1 MRKIVVACG
10 LLAFLTACSS
20 SHYLSKGSAFR
31 LTPADYKDLKG
42 WKSDNLIAA
51 LPAMKKS
58 CATNPKDYEKFCVGL
73 SSVHSEADLRAL
85 IEGTLQPYKVTSKG
99 SATGKI
105 TGYYEA
111 ELTGTRYHENGAQM
125 PIYGAP
131 EGYRQGKTYATR
143 KSIENN
149 GLDDAKILAWADN
162 PVDLF
167 IMHVQGS
174 GRMITPEGQ
183 VLQFGYAGN
192 NGRSFTGLGAILKEE
207 GIDPSI
213 ANSMPRIR
221 EWCMEHPKEAAK
233 LMQKNER
240 YIFFKELAGEGPIGS
255 AGVALTPARSLA
267 VDTTYIPMHTPM
279 WLETTNPNGGVI
291 QQLMMAQDT
300 GAAIKG
306 GIRADFF
313 WGYGA
318 AAFQT
323 AGHMN
328 QQGSYYLLLP
338 KK

>member
-1 MRKIVVACG
+1 MHKLLVISF
-10 LLAFLTACSS
+10 LAFLTACSS
-20 SHYLSKGSAFR
+20 SHYLSKGRNFQ
-31 LTPADYKDLKG
+31 LTPTSFSSLKG
-42 WKSDNLIAA
+42 WKQDNVIAA
-51 LPAMKKS
+51 LPAIKKS
-58 CATNPKDYEKFCVGL
+58 CTTNPKGYEKFCGGL
-73 SSVHSEADLRAL
+73 ESVHSEADLRTL
-85 IEGTLQPYKVTSKG
+85 IEGTLQPYKVTSRG
-99 SATGKI
+99 SSTGKI

-125 PIYGAP
+125 PIYGP
-131 EGYRQGKTYATR
+131 PYGYVQGKTYATR
-143 KSIENN
+143 KSIEEEGIN
-149 GLDDAKILAWADN
+149 APIVAWADN

-174 GRMITPEGQ
+174 GRMVTPEGEI
-183 VLQFGYAGN
+183 LQLGYAGN
-192 NGRSFTGLGAILKEE
+192 NGRTFKGLGAILKEA
-207 GIDPSI
+207 GVDSSI

-221 EWCMEHPKEAAK
+221 EWCTNHPNEALK
-233 LMQKNER
+233 LMRKNDR

-255 AGVALTPARSLA
+255 SGVALTPARSLA
-267 VDTTYIPMHTPM
+267 VDTDYIPMHTPM
-279 WLETTNPNGGVI
+279 WLETTDPNGGAI
-291 QQLMMAQDT
+291 NQLMVAQDT
-300 GAAIKG
+300 GSAIKG

>member
-1 MRKIVVACG
+1 MRKI
-10 LLAFLTACSS
+10 LLISLCLTLAACSS
-20 SHYLSKGSAFR
+20 HRLSKGRAFQ
-31 LTPADYKDLKG
+31 LTPVDYSALNG
-42 WKSDNLIAA
+42 WRQDSVISA

-58 CATNPKDYEKFCVGL
+58 CATNPKGYEKLCGGI
-73 SSVHSEADLRAL
+73 SSVHSESDLRTL
-85 IEGTLQPYKVTSKG
+85 IEGTLQPYLVTSSG
-99 SATGKI
+99 SKTGKI

-111 ELTGTRYHENGAQM
+111 ELTGTRHHENGAQL

-131 EGYRQGKTYATR
+131 AGYKQGKTYATR

-149 GLDDAKILAWADN
+149 GLNDAKIIAWADN

-174 GRMITPEGQ
+174 GRLVTPEGEI
-183 VLQFGYAGN
+183 LQLGYAGN
-192 NGRSFTGLGAILKEE
+192 NGRTFKGLGAIMKEA
-207 GIDPSI
+207 GVYPSI
-213 ANSMPRIR
+213 ANSMSKIR
-221 EWCMEHPKEAAK
+221 EWCLDHPDKART
-233 LMQKNER
+233 LMQKNDR

-267 VDTTYIPMHTPM
+267 VDTNYIPMHTPM
-279 WLETTNPNGGVI
+279 WLETTNPNGGTI
-291 QQLMMAQDT
+291 RQLMMAQDT

-338 KK
+338 K

>member
-1 MRKIVVACG
+1 MG
-10 LLAFLTACSS
+10 LSFVGCSS
-20 SHYLSKGSAFR
+20 SHYLSKGRTFQ
-31 LTPADYKDLKG
+31 LTSTTFSELNG
-42 WKSDNLIAA
+42 WKQDTVISA
-51 LPAMKKS
+51 LPAVKKS
-58 CATNPKDYEKFCVGL
+58 CATNPKGYERFCAGI
-73 SSVHSEADLRAL
+73 SSVHSEGDFRTL
-85 IEGTLQPYKVTSKG
+85 IEGTLQPYRVTSKG
-99 SATGKI
+99 SRIGKI

-111 ELTGTRYHENGAQM
+111 ELTGTRHHENGAQM

-131 EGYRQGKTYATR
+131 TGYRQGNTYPTR

-149 GLDDAKILAWADN
+149 GLGSAPVVAWADN
-162 PVDLF
+162 PIDLF

-174 GRMITPEGQ
+174 GRLVTPEGEIIQ
-183 VLQFGYAGN
+183 LGYAGN
-192 NGRSFTGLGAILKEE
+192 NGRSFTGIGSILKED
-207 GIDPSI
+207 GVDPSI

-221 EWCMEHPKEAAK
+221 EWCLEHPEKARA
-233 LMQKNER
+233 LMQKNDR
-240 YIFFKELAGEGPIGS
+240 YIFFKELGGEGPIGS

-279 WLETTNPNGGVI
+279 WLETTDPNGGVI
-291 QQLMMAQDT
+291 RQLMMAQDT
-300 GAAIKG
+300 GSAIKG